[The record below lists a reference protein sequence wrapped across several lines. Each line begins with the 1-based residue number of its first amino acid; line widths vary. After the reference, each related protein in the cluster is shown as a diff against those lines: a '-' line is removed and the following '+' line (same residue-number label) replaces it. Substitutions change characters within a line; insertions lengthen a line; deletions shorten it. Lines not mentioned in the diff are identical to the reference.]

1 MILHDAKLPPRKG
14 YIEDQDPI
22 TGERYYRKQRSIVG
36 YTSRKVV
43 ITNSQTFKAPG
54 SKAHRYKI
62 TIIAGGAGSQLDNV
76 ALNAV
81 PVVSS
86 IFIEKCTRTTITVG
100 QPGEPTSFGNM
111 LASYEYDE
119 KSKGLTVDGI
129 TYGLGETKDHPAT
142 QGICIIEYEEPIY
155 E

>member
-36 YTSRKVV
+36 YIKRKVV
-43 ITNSQTFKAPG
+43 ITTSQAFKAPG
-54 SKAHRYKI
+54 SKNHNYKI
-62 TIIAGGAGSQLDNV
+62 TLAAGGDSINLGSSGFNSKIISRQ
-76 ALNAV
+76 
-81 PVVSS
+81 
-86 IFIEKCTRTTITVG
+86 IFIEKYTSTNIIIG
-100 QPGEPTSFGNM
+100 QPGEPTSFGDK
-111 LASYEYDE
+111 LAVYEYD
-119 KSKGLTVDGI
+119 KNSKGLTIDGI

>member
-22 TGERYYRKQRSIVG
+22 TGERYYKKIKQLTGLCRKRIIISSSQNFRVPKANNQKFIITLLAGGEKLSSYIEGSNSKIISGSIFLG
-36 YTSRKVV
+36 RYSKV
-43 ITNSQTFKAPG
+43 P
-54 SKAHRYKI
+54 I
-62 TIIAGGAGSQLDNV
+62 TI
-76 ALNAV
+76 
-81 PVVSS
+81 
-86 IFIEKCTRTTITVG
+86 G
-100 QPGEPTSFGNM
+100 QPGEPTSFGDK
-111 LASYEYDE
+111 LAAYEYDE

-142 QGICIIEYEEPIY
+142 QGICIIEYDEPIY

>member
-14 YIEDQDPI
+14 YIEDQDPA
-22 TGERYYRKQRSIVG
+22 TGERYYRKQRSAIG
-36 YTSRKVV
+36 YAKRKVI
-43 ITNSQTFKAPG
+43 ITASQVFKAPG
-54 SKAHRYKI
+54 SKNHNYKI
-62 TIIAGGAGSQLDNV
+62 TLAAGGGSINLD
-76 ALNAV
+76 
-81 PVVSS
+81 SS
-86 IFIEKCTRTTITVG
+86 GFNSKVISRQIFIEKYTMTDITIG
-100 QPGEPTSFGNM
+100 QPGEPTSFGDV
-111 LASYEYDE
+111 LAAYEYDE

>member
-36 YTSRKVV
+36 YTMRKIVV
-43 ITNSQTFKAPG
+43 TNSQTFKAPG
-54 SKAHRYKI
+54 SKNHRYKV
-62 TIIAGGAGSQLDNV
+62 TLIAGGAGPQFDNTV
-76 ALNAV
+76 LNAV
-81 PVVSS
+81 AITTS
-86 IFIEKCTRTTITVG
+86 IFIEKYTRTAIIIG
-100 QPGEPTSFGNM
+100 QPGEPTSFGDK
-111 LASYEYDE
+111 LAAYEYDSN
-119 KSKGLTVDGI
+119 SKGLTVDGI